1 MDHEL
6 KNVWDPYLRIFHWAL
21 VISFFV
27 AYLTEFDV
35 LTLHYAAGY
44 VVCGLLVFRVY
55 WGLYGPQHAKFS
67 DFIYSPKTVLMYL
80 RALARRDAKRYRG
93 HNPAGGAM
101 VLAYLIMLALICIS
115 GLVLYGL
122 EGEAGPFAFLY
133 GMFPSRVD
141 DWFEEI
147 HTFLSNV
154 VIVMIVLHVAGI
166 LWSCFLHRE
175 NLIKSMI
182 NGKKRM

>member
-1 MDHEL
+1 MDHKL
-6 KNVWDPYLRIFHWAL
+6 KNVWDPYLRMFHWTL

-80 RALARRDAKRYRG
+80 GARARRDA
-93 HNPAGGAM
+93 
-101 VLAYLIMLALICIS
+101 
-115 GLVLYGL
+115 
-122 EGEAGPFAFLY
+122 
-133 GMFPSRVD
+133 
-141 DWFEEI
+141 
-147 HTFLSNV
+147 
-154 VIVMIVLHVAGI
+154 
-166 LWSCFLHRE
+166 
-175 NLIKSMI
+175 
-182 NGKKRM
+182 